1 MALVSLFFVFFYF
14 VCFFQIFTSSVH
26 ILTSKQYISIFLSDS
41 DKENNDSASP
51 TFTQY
56 LRLNQNLTKRAHNEM
71 QTSSSD
77 SDDVVAS
84 DNRHPRKRGK
94 FAKKPVI
101 TVTNPAPIPTTAGT
115 SIAAPSM
122 EDVAIA
128 GSLEREDLRYVLDF
142 FYLIFIQRFFFY

>member
-1 MALVSLFFVFFYF
+1 LFFSNFYE
-14 VCFFQIFTSSVH
+14 ISSVH
-26 ILTSKQYISIFLSDS
+26 ILTSKQYISIFLSECVGADVSFADS

-56 LRLNQNLTKRAHNEM
+56 IRLNQNLTKRAHNEM

-77 SDDVVAS
+77 SDDVLASS

-101 TVTNPAPIPTTAGT
+101 TVTNPAPMPITATIPGT
-115 SIAAPSM
+115 SIADPSM

-128 GSLEREDLRYVLDF
+128 GSLEREDLR
-142 FYLIFIQRFFFY
+142 